1 MTAKDF
7 CCVESKG
14 AYDAPHMKT
23 LTTTWTGIRPLIMSN
38 PQTVEI
44 ANPFAVESRRL
55 NGLLKA
61 ARKKGDENRMAEL
74 ALEQKRGD
82 WEASAYWDEKSKRF
96 YIPDTCLLAC
106 IRNGAA
112 AAKKGKDIDRAVIIS
127 ETEAF
132 IETTKHNSLDA
143 YFEDEAFRL
152 ECPAKVPPKTG
163 ALIWKVRCMIPTGW
177 SVSFTIEYDENIVA
191 TKSLTEALELAG
203 RLSGI
208 GGWRPKF
215 GRFAVS

>member
-1 MTAKDF
+1 
-7 CCVESKG
+7 
-14 AYDAPHMKT
+14 MKSI
-23 LTTTWTGIRPLIMSN
+23 TTTWTGIRPLIMSN

-44 ANPFAVESRRL
+44 ANPFAINSRRV

-74 ALEQKRGD
+74 ADEQKRGD
-82 WEASAYWDEKSKRF
+82 WEASAYWDTKEKRF
-96 YIPDTCLLAC
+96 FIPDTCLLAC

-112 AAKKGKDIDRAVIIS
+112 AAKKGKDIDRAVIITEVEAVI
-127 ETEAF
+127 ETE
-132 IETTKHNSLDA
+132 IKHNSLDA
-143 YFEDEAFRL
+143 YYKNENFRL

-163 ALIWKVRCMIPTGW
+163 ALIWKVRCMMPTGW
-177 SVSFTIEYDENIVA
+177 KISFEIEFDENIVA
-191 TKSLTEALELAG
+191 EKSLREALELAG

-215 GRFAVS
+215 GRFLVS